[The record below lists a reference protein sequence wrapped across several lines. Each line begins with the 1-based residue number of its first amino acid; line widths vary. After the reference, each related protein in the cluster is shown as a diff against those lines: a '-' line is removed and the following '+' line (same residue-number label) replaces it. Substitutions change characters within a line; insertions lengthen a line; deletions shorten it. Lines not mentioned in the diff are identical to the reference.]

1 MNSEV
6 EEIKSRLNLI
16 DILGEYIRLEKA
28 GANFKARC
36 PFHNEKIPSFMAS
49 EDKQIW
55 HCFGCGKGGDIF
67 GFVMEMEGMDFK
79 EALKFLADKAGVKI
93 QRFDPQKEN
102 QKNRTL
108 EILDL
113 ASRFYEAQLWKSS
126 AAPKILAYLR
136 ERGIKEGIMKDFRL
150 GFAPAGWRNLANFL
164 VSRGYG
170 IEEIKKTG
178 LLVEKKQA
186 LPADSKNAEN
196 STAGYY
202 DRFRDRIIFPI
213 ADSSG
218 KIVGFSARVAPG
230 QDESQAKYVN
240 TPETEVYHKSRVLF
254 GLDKA
259 KSEIKIKGWTFLV
272 EGNLDVIASFQAGI
286 KNVVAVSGT
295 ALTPDHLGIL
305 KRYTDNLRICF
316 DKDSAGE
323 IATKKSLKLC
333 FEKGLGV
340 KVVELPSG
348 KDAADLAKNNPV
360 ALRQSTEN
368 AQEAME
374 YLFHKSLGNFDKN
387 QIEGKKKIAEE
398 LLEMIAFLASELEK
412 SHWIKQLARELETKE
427 SVLTDMLKKAKI
439 RDRIKRTSSEPGT
452 ESGENFSS
460 QEKLEILTQG
470 IVGLMLVYDSVWRR
484 VQARQKIQ
492 PIFLEDELFQLLVEK
507 GEESEFIFE
516 KFVSQLKDQ
525 ELISR
530 AEKLFLE
537 KKYRFDLNNN
547 LEEIQLPDPLVEM
560 EKYLKE
566 IRREIGKKELE
577 KIEKDLKKAEE
588 DRDQEAIKFLREEV
602 RRISQEIS
610 EIQ

>member
-36 PFHNEKIPSFMAS
+36 PFHNEKTPSFMAS